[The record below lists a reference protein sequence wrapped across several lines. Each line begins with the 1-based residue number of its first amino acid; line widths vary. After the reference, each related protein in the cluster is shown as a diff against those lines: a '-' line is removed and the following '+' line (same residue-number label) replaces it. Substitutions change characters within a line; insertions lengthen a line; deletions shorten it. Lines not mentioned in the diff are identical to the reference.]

1 MLSALHTNDS
11 KHVYIHFHLSVMI
24 HMNKKNVKFCLKLV
38 SGDKNYLSL
47 WFSDVL
53 QDKYFP

>member
-11 KHVYIHFHLSVMI
+11 KHVYIHFHL
-24 HMNKKNVKFCLKLV
+24 NKKNVKFCLKLV